1 MPRPCRCR
9 RVCEEPRF
17 RTFLPEN
24 RSNLPPVTL
33 FIDEYEVIRIVD
45 LEKRSHEECAQQMCI
60 SRTTVT
66 EIYEKART
74 KIADAVVNGRG
85 LVIDGGNYQ
94 VCHGSFRQNC
104 IGHCRRE
111 HQPHCFSI
119 STKSHGDQKMKIAV
133 PVKNEQIYQHFGMAA
148 QFKVYTVQNDQIVET
163 EFIQAQGRGHGMM
176 LVLLTENGIGC
187 VICGGIGNG
196 AVSALDQA
204 GIELVAGVSGLAD
217 EAVAQLLSGELQ
229 GDLRAACEKS
239 QHGHHHADGCGC
251 GCGGDH
257 DDCQCKR

>member
-1 MPRPCRCR
+1 
-9 RVCEEPRF
+9 
-17 RTFLPEN
+17 
-24 RSNLPPVTL
+24 
-33 FIDEYEVIRIVD
+33 
-45 LEKRSHEECAQQMCI
+45 
-60 SRTTVT
+60 
-66 EIYEKART
+66 
-74 KIADAVVNGRG
+74 
-85 LVIDGGNYQ
+85 
-94 VCHGSFRQNC
+94 
-104 IGHCRRE
+104 
-111 HQPHCFSI
+111 
-119 STKSHGDQKMKIAV
+119 MKIAV

-176 LVLLTENGIGC
+176 LGLLTENGIGC

-204 GIELVAGVSGLAD
+204 GIELVAGVSGSAD

-229 GDLRAACEKS
+229 GDLRAACKKS